1 MNKALE
7 GEEGFPV
14 IGPDGREEE
23 GKGEAKEIVQRLI
36 MGEDQSCCKQ
46 DFLSAS
52 FGLLHLFFSSL

>member
-23 GKGEAKEIVQRLI
+23 GKGEAKEIVRRLI

-46 DFLSAS
+46 RIS
-52 FGLLHLFFSSL
+52 